1 MRACD
6 TCLKLLTECP
16 AKINCLGDADHYLEV
31 KTSINITGLI
41 VPVTDS
47 AGCFVLQLNSSD
59 TAFVY
64 ICCPPRRDHLRSRAP
79 AGSLWTQA
87 VLPPRPWQESLCCC
101 LQCFAASQVS
111 NPQGVTEALYLSVLA
126 IPKRIRQQPS
136 NRGFPTKSQAAS
148 LHWHL
153 AGCRSRFRDGV
164 KWITVVA
171 GCLEFCAPNRCC
183 YTFCTRGTVTVLM
196 LVVQLQRVGKCL
208 KHGRSEVVRLPATS
222 HKNIVMVQASSVQKP
237 GSFPAMLLLLME
249 KQEMQTSPSL
259 MFSLCI
265 YIS

>member
-1 MRACD
+1 MRWSWASAAPCWEMSLQKWMEELQLALLNILCYLGFYCSLKEFFFSSKRLFVWFWPMRACD

-101 LQCFAASQVS
+101 L
-111 NPQGVTEALYLSVLA
+111 
-126 IPKRIRQQPS
+126 
-136 NRGFPTKSQAAS
+136 
-148 LHWHL
+148 
-153 AGCRSRFRDGV
+153 
-164 KWITVVA
+164 
-171 GCLEFCAPNRCC
+171 
-183 YTFCTRGTVTVLM
+183 
-196 LVVQLQRVGKCL
+196 
-208 KHGRSEVVRLPATS
+208 
-222 HKNIVMVQASSVQKP
+222 
-237 GSFPAMLLLLME
+237 
-249 KQEMQTSPSL
+249 
-259 MFSLCI
+259 
-265 YIS
+265 